1 MARLVIAATA
11 DADTADI
18 LDDLATKA
26 GERIAAKYAG
36 LFEKLLVRLTAYPAI
51 GARRPALGQDV
62 RIGIVSPYV
71 VIYDHNANAD
81 TVTVLRIVHGRRDIS
96 RQMLTSPS

>member
-11 DADTADI
+11 DADSAAV
-18 LDDLATKA
+18 LDDLAA
-26 GERIAAKYAG
+26 QWGERVAWKYAG
-36 LFEKLLVRLTAYPAI
+36 LFDRLLARLMAFPAI

-71 VIYDHNANAD
+71 VIYDYDANAD

-96 RQMLTSPS
+96 RRLLTRTP